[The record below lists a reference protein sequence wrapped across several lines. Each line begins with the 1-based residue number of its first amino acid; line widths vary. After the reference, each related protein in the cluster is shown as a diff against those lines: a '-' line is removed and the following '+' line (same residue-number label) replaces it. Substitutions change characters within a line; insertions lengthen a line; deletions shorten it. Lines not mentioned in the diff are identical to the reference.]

1 MAKKFSNIPLP
12 NNIILKDYTILK
24 RISSGGF
31 SFVYLGM
38 NNYTKEIV
46 AIKEYMPN
54 SITIRNKGM
63 DVYITNKKDKI
74 RFELGLE
81 QFFNEMSIISHIN
94 HHNIIQIL
102 DYFEANNTA
111 YIVTPYEYG
120 MPLDSYIQSLIRYNK
135 RFTESKMLKIIIGIL
150 EAIQELHNHN
160 VLHLDLKPPN
170 IWLRPNYEVLIL
182 DFGAAL
188 EKNKVRTKQH
198 FFTNG
203 FAAIEQYKEYHKPLD
218 MGEWTDYYGIGATIF
233 HMLTFKTPTDSVTL
247 KENNSR
253 LNIYEQHNGL
263 VHYKILEI
271 VNLLCHPDPAVRKK
285 IDLGKVI
292 EEVKHI
298 VPFNY
303 NPEDYSIEKILMN
316 N

>member
-150 EAIQELHNHN
+150 EAI
-160 VLHLDLKPPN
+160 
-170 IWLRPNYEVLIL
+170 R
-182 DFGAAL
+182 
-188 EKNKVRTKQH
+188 EK
-198 FFTNG
+198 
-203 FAAIEQYKEYHKPLD
+203 
-218 MGEWTDYYGIGATIF
+218 
-233 HMLTFKTPTDSVTL
+233 
-247 KENNSR
+247 
-253 LNIYEQHNGL
+253 
-263 VHYKILEI
+263 
-271 VNLLCHPDPAVRKK
+271 
-285 IDLGKVI
+285 
-292 EEVKHI
+292 
-298 VPFNY
+298 
-303 NPEDYSIEKILMN
+303 
-316 N
+316 